1 MSSLL
6 PVPAF
11 DDNYIWLLHDGIQ
24 ALVVDPGDAAPVHA
38 ALAQHHLTLVA
49 ILLTHHHGDHTGGI
63 AALRSSYGVPVY
75 GPANSPAH
83 ELITHPL
90 ENGDSVVVSNWQFAV
105 ITVPGH
111 TLDHIAFHSVDE
123 SILFCGDTLFL
134 AGCGRVFEG
143 THEQMYQSLQKL
155 AVLPE
160 DTRVC
165 CAHEYTLSNL
175 RFAATVEPDN
185 TGISDYIV
193 HCEKL
198 RQDNQPTLPSTL
210 GLEKSV
216 NPFLHCQNAGEFTR
230 LREWKNR
237 F

>member
-24 ALVVDPGDAAPVHA
+24 ALIVDPGDAAPVHA
-38 ALAQHHLTLVA
+38 VLAQYHLTLVA

-63 AALRSSYGVPVY
+63 TALCSRYGVPVY

-83 ELITHPL
+83 GLITHPL
-90 ENGDSVVVSNWQFAV
+90 ENGDSVVVGNWQFAV
-105 ITVPGH
+105 IAVPGH
-111 TLDHIAFHSVDE
+111 TLDHIAFHSIDE
-123 SILFCGDTLFL
+123 NILFCGDTLFS

-143 THEQMYQSLQKL
+143 THEQMYHSLQRL

-160 DTRVC
+160 DTCIC

-175 RFAATVEPDN
+175 RFAAAVEPQN
-185 TGISDYIV
+185 VEISGYMLQ
-193 HCEKL
+193 CEKL
-198 RQDNQPTLPSTL
+198 QRDGLPTLPSTM
-210 GLEKSV
+210 GLEKSI
-216 NPFLHCQNAGEFTR
+216 NPFLRCQNAEEFAMR
-230 LREWKNR
+230 REWKNR